1 MEKMTG
7 MKESMGCCSSSHHEE
22 KTAHTEEKRADEK
35 KPKSKLATLA
45 LIGLVVGLLVFAAA
59 QTFQINTLEK
69 NVLSGGA
76 VSGAARTTA
85 SSPSRSGAAAV
96 PAMVGGC

>member
-1 MEKMTG
+1 MEKTIG
-7 MKESMGCCSSSHHEE
+7 MKERMGCCSSSSHHEE
-22 KTAHTEEKRADEK
+22 KTAHAEDK
-35 KPKSKLATLA
+35 KPKRKLATLA

-59 QTFQINTLEK
+59 QTFQINSLEK

-76 VSGAARTTA
+76 VSGAARTAA
-85 SSPSRSGAAAV
+85 SSPSQSGAATV